1 MSRGE
6 RDDVSDAGGVR
17 DLVSGETVV
26 VRRALLPDGGGV
38 RRVVDW
44 PLGGGVTRNDDGVE
58 RLGVCKFSKALKLGM
73 VTMGD
78 IAAAA
83 PLTKLGNWK
92 CVAELDRPG
101 VPSGCGLSVATG
113 LNELQKCRP
122 DMGMIGV
129 RVASGLFR

>member
-26 VRRALLPDGGGV
+26 ARRALLPGGGGV

-58 RLGVCKFSKALKLGM
+58 RSV
-73 VTMGD
+73 VDGD
-78 IAAAA
+78 AQLHWAFYDVI
-83 PLTKLGNWK
+83 
-92 CVAELDRPG
+92 V
-101 VPSGCGLSVATG
+101 
-113 LNELQKCRP
+113 NESQ
-122 DMGMIGV
+122 
-129 RVASGLFR
+129 RVAVVTGGQAGARGITVAIVTVQIVLIRLRLATIVVVINKPCCYGSTVVSSW